1 MILTNKIKN
10 TMIPLLKALA
20 SPDIAP
26 VAENLYQTLMATQ
39 QIQDEFQIEINL
51 SKWLKFYRSHRNVLD
66 ISLDNIFLIL
76 PDLSDK
82 LGIENEQIVTSLNND
97 NISNSEHPVG
107 ILISEIL
114 FSDNYPE
121 TENLDLSE
129 EGFFTFRIF
138 LPCWLHYFE
147 TPTGL
152 YRKARLGKLDAMDK
166 LLRIDKRV
174 IADTHISRHIAHH
187 GTNPTGTEF
196 KQLMKALEG
205 TPRKLSVTK
214 VKTFLAAFLYGLS
227 KHLGSPLTYPQ
238 VQDLF
243 DQSAQERGLGLTDP
257 DLEMSPHSFEKAVRR
272 NLMFWGLHQTGQK
285 EK

>member
-1 MILTNKIKN
+1 ML
-10 TMIPLLKALA
+10 PLLKALA

-26 VAENLYQTLMATQ
+26 VAENLHHTLMATQ
-39 QIQDEFQIEINL
+39 QVQDELKIEIDL
-51 SKWLKFYRSHRNVLD
+51 SKWLKFYRSHRKVLD
-66 ISLDNIFLIL
+66 ISLENIFLVL
-76 PDLSDK
+76 PDLSNK
-82 LGIENEQIVTSLNND
+82 LEIENGQIITSLNNND
-97 NISNSEHPVG
+97 ISNSEHPIG
-107 ILISEIL
+107 ILISEL
-114 FSDNYPE
+114 MFSENYPE
-121 TENLDLSE
+121 TGNLPLSD

-152 YRKARLGKLDAMDK
+152 YRKARLGNLGALDK

-174 IADTHISRHIAHH
+174 VGDTQISRHIAQH
-187 GTNPTGTEF
+187 GTNPTSPEF
-196 KQLMKALEG
+196 KQLINALEG
-205 TPRKLSVTK
+205 APRKLSVTK

-238 VQDLF
+238 VQNLF

-257 DLEMSPHSFEKAVRR
+257 DLEMAPHSFEKAVRR
-272 NLMFWGLHQTGQK
+272 NLAFWGLRRSGQK

>member
-1 MILTNKIKN
+1 MF
-10 TMIPLLKALA
+10 PLLKALA

-26 VAENLYQTLMATQ
+26 VAEKLHRTLLATRQ
-39 QIQDEFQIEINL
+39 AQEEFPIKIDL
-51 SKWLKFYRSHRNVLD
+51 SKWLSFYRSHRKVFDN
-66 ISLDNIFLIL
+66 SMDNIFLVL
-76 PDLSDK
+76 PDLFNKLAIKNGKAVSALNDK
-82 LGIENEQIVTSLNND
+82 DILEDKHSL
-97 NISNSEHPVG
+97 G
-107 ILISEIL
+107 ILISEL
-114 FSDNYPE
+114 MFSNNYPKI
-121 TENLDLSE
+121 ENLTLSD

-152 YRKARLGKLDAMDK
+152 YRKARLGQLDALDK

-174 IADTHISRHIAHH
+174 IADPKISRHIAQH
-187 GTNPTGTEF
+187 GTNPASPEF
-196 KQLMKALEG
+196 KQLVKALEG
-205 TPRKLSVTK
+205 APRKLSVTK

-227 KHLGSPLTYPQ
+227 KHLGPPLTYPQ

-272 NLMFWGLHQTGQK
+272 NLVFWGLHQTGQK